1 MAAIT
6 TSTYTSVIPNLGK
19 TIMYVETPDT
29 ADSADTVDV
38 GSMISEIDMVLG
50 NDKETGDVITCT
62 YSGTVIT
69 LDAAGGTTDH
79 TYTLLVV
86 GTRT

>member
-19 TIMYVETPDT
+19 TVMYVETPDT

-38 GSMISEIDMVLG
+38 AAVISEIDMVLA
-50 NDKETGDVITCT
+50 NDKETGDVITAT

-86 GTRT
+86 GTRA